1 MSWALVNM
9 TGMVQMIATD
19 TAPHDPSDSPL
30 FADLNPTQREAV
42 AATEGPVLVV
52 AGAGSGKTR
61 VLTYRVAHLIRDL
74 GVAPWEV
81 LAITFT
87 NKAAGEMKERV
98 GRLVGPMAKGM
109 WISTFHSACVMILRR
124 EAPRLGYSSRFT
136 IYDAQDSLRAINQVV
151 RDLRLDPKKF
161 QPRAIRA
168 KISNA
173 KNELVDYESFREQ
186 GGNFRHEIEA
196 DIYRL
201 YQEQLLRNSAM
212 DFDDLL
218 MVTTELFD
226 AFPEV
231 LDYYRERF
239 RYLHVDEFQ
248 DTNRAQYVL
257 VRQLG
262 GERANICAV
271 GDSDQSIYRFRG
283 ADIRNILNFERDY
296 PQARV
301 VVLDQNYRSTQTILE
316 AANAVISHNGRR
328 RPKRLWSELG
338 QGAPISLFT
347 AEDEADEGGFVAEEV
362 GKLAREGFDLSRIAV
377 FYRVNAQSR
386 AVEESFARFGVLYR
400 VIGTVR
406 FYERREIKDV
416 LAYLRVLANPAD
428 GVSARRIINLPRR
441 GIGSVTIGWLERF
454 AELEEVTF
462 FEAVRRHAENHSL
475 AKRAHTAIDSFLS
488 DMAKVAEASGA
499 GPAAAVRAVLE
510 EVGYLEAV
518 EAERTAEAEGRAE
531 NLRELLSG
539 AEEFELAALAG
550 EGEEP
555 AGMRLVEQFLESV
568 SLVSDTD
575 ELDGEGGAVTLM
587 TLHNAKGLEFP
598 VVFIVGMEDGVFPH
612 ARAFTDHDELEEER
626 RLCYVGLTRAQE
638 RLYLSTARSRLLYG
652 MSTYNPPSRFLRE
665 IPVGLVSK
673 LGRRL
678 RDRRRESIG
687 GRRRAPLGSEL
698 AADDLVRHDVWGIGR
713 VVRVAGAG
721 DGAQVEVEFPG
732 KGTKRLLV
740 HWAPLEKV

>member
-1 MSWALVNM
+1 M
-9 TGMVQMIATD
+9 TGMVQMTVTD
-19 TAPHDPSDSPL
+19 AASGDPSDSPL

-74 GVAPWEV
+74 EVAPWEV

-98 GRLVGPMAKGM
+98 LRLVGPRAKGM
-109 WISTFHSACVMILRR
+109 WISTFHSACVRILRR
-124 EAPRLGYSSRFT
+124 EAPRLGYSSQFT
-136 IYDAQDSLRAINQVV
+136 IYDAQDSLRAINRVI

-161 QPRAIRA
+161 QPRAMRA

-173 KNELVDYESFREQ
+173 KNELVDYESFSEQ

-201 YQEQLLRNSAM
+201 YQEQLLKNSAM

-218 MVTTELFD
+218 MVATEVFD
-226 AFPEV
+226 AFPDV
-231 LDYYRERF
+231 LEHYRERF
-239 RYLHVDEFQ
+239 RYVHVDEFQ

-257 VRQLG
+257 VRQLA
-262 GERANICAV
+262 GERANVCAV
-271 GDSDQSIYRFRG
+271 GDSDQSIYAFRG
-283 ADIRNILNFERDY
+283 ADIRNILNFERDF

-328 RPKRLWSELG
+328 QPKRLWSDLG
-338 QGAPISLFT
+338 QGAPISLYT
-347 AEDEADEGGFVAEEV
+347 AEDEADEGGFVAEEIR
-362 GKLAREGFDLSRIAV
+362 KLSREGFDLSRMAV

-386 AVEESFARFGVLYR
+386 AVEESFARFGVSYR

-416 LAYLRVLANPAD
+416 LAYLRVLVNPAD
-428 GVSARRIINLPRR
+428 EVSVRRIINLPRR
-441 GIGSVTIGWLERF
+441 GIGDVTIGLLARF
-454 AELEEVTF
+454 AEAEEITF
-462 FEAVRRHAENHSL
+462 FDAVRRHAENDSL
-475 AKRAHTAIDSFLS
+475 AKRAHGAIDSFLS
-488 DMAKVAEASGA
+488 EMEKVAGHAAS

-510 EVGYLEAV
+510 EVGYLDVVEGEGTV
-518 EAERTAEAEGRAE
+518 EAQGRAE

-539 AEEFELAALAG
+539 AEEFELAALPDEA
-550 EGEEP
+550 EEP
-555 AGMRLVEQFLESV
+555 GGMRLVEAFLESV

-575 ELDGEGGAVTLM
+575 GLDDEGGAVTLM

-598 VVFIVGMEDGVFPH
+598 VVFIVGMEDGIFPY
-612 ARAFTDHDELEEER
+612 ARALTDHDELEEER
-626 RLCYVGLTRAQE
+626 RLCYVGLTRARE
-638 RLYLSTARSRLLYG
+638 RLYLSASRSRLLYG

-665 IPVGLVSK
+665 IPVGLVNK

-678 RDRRRESIG
+678 RDHRRESIG
-687 GRRRAPLGSEL
+687 GRRRARLDTEL
-698 AADDLVRHDVWGIGR
+698 AVDDRVRHDVWGIGR
-713 VVRVAGAG
+713 VVSVDGTG
-721 DGAQVEVEFPG
+721 GGAQVEVDFPSE
-732 KGTKRLLV
+732 GTKRLLV